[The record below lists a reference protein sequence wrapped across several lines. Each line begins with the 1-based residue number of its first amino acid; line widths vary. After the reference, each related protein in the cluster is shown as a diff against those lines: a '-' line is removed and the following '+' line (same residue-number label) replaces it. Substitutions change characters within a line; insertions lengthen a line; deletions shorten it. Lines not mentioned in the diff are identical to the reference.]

1 SSVGMHSQSDTQ
13 AGSGSFQSIG
23 EFYAGKDVFITGITG
38 FIGKVLLEKLLWAC
52 PQVGRV
58 YAMMRPKRGRPVEER
73 LEELLDSALFD
84 RLRRDRPD
92 FRDQIRPV
100 QGDMFEPGLGLA
112 PEAIEELQERVSIV
126 FHSAATVRFDEHL
139 KIAVQMNLDGPRKV
153 AELCE
158 GMRKLEALVHVS
170 TAYANCERKVVD
182 EIVYAPD
189 VHPQKLLDAIEWMD
203 DGVLEQVTPKLLG
216 QKPNTYTFTKQL
228 AEFYLV
234 NKFPNLPLI
243 IVRPSIVGASWE
255 DPFPGWVDNF
265 NGPTG
270 LFAAVGKGMMR
281 IMHGDRSCRADI
293 VPVDIAT
300 NVLLAS
306 VWHQRQFKP
315 QGRQPVYHAVIG
327 PANRLTWADIETL
340 TPKNFVAHPTQ
351 SAIRLP
357 KAVFTTNTL
366 WYQANW
372 LFNHQLPAFL
382 LDLWMY
388 ASWRKAVFVRVSNR
402 INKSIRTLEYFTH
415 REWMFNN
422 ANVMH
427 AMECMSPSDRVEFD
441 CDASKLDWHEY
452 LERYCIGVKRYAL
465 KESDEDVGT
474 ARARIRKLQ
483 RLGLLWNVL
492 LCVLLWRL
500 TVKRVPLLRTM
511 WLVMLNLAGSLFNK
525 LPRLARS

>member
-1 SSVGMHSQSDTQ
+1 MHSQSDTQ

-112 PEAIEELQERVSIV
+112 PEAIEELQERRGHRPLRRAS
-126 FHSAATVRFDEHL
+126 E
-139 KIAVQMNLDGPRKV
+139 IAVQMNLDGPRKV

-158 GMRKLEALVHVS
+158 GIAQAGSLGPRVHRLRQLR
-170 TAYANCERKVVD
+170 AQVVD

-189 VHPQKLLDAIEWMD
+189 VHPQKLLDAIR
-203 DGVLEQVTPKLLG
+203 VTPKLLG

-228 AEFYLV
+228 AEFYL
-234 NKFPNLPLI
+234 
-243 IVRPSIVGASWE
+243 

-281 IMHGDRSCRADI
+281 IMHGGPQLPGGHC
-293 VPVDIAT
+293 AT
-300 NVLLAS
+300 CGTS
-306 VWHQRQFKP
+306 GSFKP
-315 QGRQPVYHAVIG
+315 QGRQPVCTMRDRAG
-327 PANRLTWADIETL
+327 QPRLTWADIETL

-366 WYQANW
+366 WYQVPKAW
-372 LFNHQLPAFL
+372 LFIPTSCPPSFV
-382 LDLWMY
+382 DLWVDV
-388 ASWRKAVFVRVSNR
+388 RQREKQFVALSNR
-402 INKSIRTLEYFTH
+402 INKSIQLWIFHH
-415 REWMFNN
+415 RIGMFNN
-422 ANVMH
+422 CSMCITHGVAW
-427 AMECMSPSDRVEFD
+427 SPSDRVPNST

-474 ARARIRKLQ
+474 AGLALENFSGARPRPNLRFASI
-483 RLGLLWNVL
+483 
-492 LCVLLWRL
+492 L
-500 TVKRVPLLRTM
+500 TVQSTK
-511 WLVMLNLAGSLFNK
+511 
-525 LPRLARS
+525 